1 MKLTSLLILI
11 FCLVTSLN
19 AQTLTA
25 EFYPVNS
32 ASNLSQIPLQ
42 NGLLSVAGDMVQF
55 GTESRVTMANP
66 LELSVSADGRLVGAL
81 QNRGGLSAYIFND
94 EGAELVSA
102 ALQNINSGDETLGF
116 TLLNSGE
123 FIVRDNVAN
132 FSFFDASGNRR
143 STYSNSANTAGGE
156 KTSQVAVS
164 SDGVLTVVYNPVI
177 QYQNEQ
183 GSRISIVTGDNE
195 ADEFFNSMSRVILS
209 LSVSEPDK
217 NILVVTEN
225 SSGSRSLHYFDRFG
239 NLLFEMAPDLAI
251 DGFNM
256 SDDGNYVT
264 IFAENRVQVYRTA
277 TSERLGSATSR
288 SSIAQAAYFP
298 DRNLILAL
306 GGELTNQGIETPEIT
321 AVDLRQRQIERVRLT
336 DAVAYMGQSRV
347 TIRREGTNTYRIDGI
362 NRTIKVTA
370 QF

>member
-1 MKLTSLLILI
+1 MKLTSLLISI

-25 EFYPVNS
+25 EYYPVNNALS
-32 ASNLSQIPLQ
+32 ISQIPLQ
-42 NGLLSVAGDMVQF
+42 NGLLSASGEVFQF
-55 GTESRVTMANP
+55 GTESRVTISNP

-81 QNRGGLSAYIFND
+81 QNRGGLTAYIYND
-94 EGAELVSA
+94 EGTELVSSG
-102 ALQNINSGDETLGF
+102 LQNMTSGDETLGL
-116 TLLNSGE
+116 TVLNSGE
-123 FIVRDNVAN
+123 FVIRDNVAN
-132 FSFFDASGNRR
+132 FSIFDAAGNRR
-143 STYSNSANTAGGE
+143 ATYLNSANTTGGE
-156 KTSQVAVS
+156 QTSQVAVS
-164 SDGVLTVVYNPVI
+164 SDGVVMAVYNPVI
-177 QYQNEQ
+177 QYQNGQ

-195 ADEFFNSMSRVILS
+195 ADEFFNSMNRVILS
-209 LSVSEPDK
+209 LSVSESNY
-217 NILVVTEN
+217 NISVVTEN
-225 SSGSRSLHYFDRFG
+225 GSGARSLHLFDRFG

-256 SDDGNYVT
+256 SEDGNYVT

-306 GGELTNQGIETPEIT
+306 GGELTSQGIETPEIT

-347 TIRREGTNTYRIDGI
+347 TIRREGTNTYRIEGI
-362 NRTIKVTA
+362 NRPIKATA